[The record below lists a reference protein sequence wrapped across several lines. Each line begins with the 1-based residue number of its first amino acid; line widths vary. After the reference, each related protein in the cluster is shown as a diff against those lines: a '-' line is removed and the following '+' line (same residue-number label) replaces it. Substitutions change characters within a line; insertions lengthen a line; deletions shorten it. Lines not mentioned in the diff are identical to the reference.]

1 MQIRLRNIDWRR
13 WCVPVG
19 VVVLFVAISLVYF
32 LPAVLDGKDLYQ
44 HDVAGASGT
53 AQDVRDYYAETGEMA
68 YWTNSLFSGMP
79 MYQIAPSYPS
89 LSLLKGVQDF
99 ITLQWPMKLLPSY
112 SWLIFAMLGGFW
124 LLMRSLSVGR
134 LLAVLGAVMWAF
146 SSYFII
152 LITAGHIWKL
162 MVLAF
167 IPPTIAGIIYIFKGR
182 YLFGGIVTT
191 FFAALQLMSNHIQM
205 SYYFGFV
212 IAMLV
217 IAFVVEA
224 WRDKAWK
231 HLAIAL
237 ATIALSAVLSISMN
251 ASSLY
256 HTYEYTQE
264 TMRGGS
270 ALAPIESGG
279 KAGSGLDKDYITQWS
294 YGKAETLTLLIPNVY
309 GGGTGRLGDNLEA
322 MRAVPTHLR
331 EAVGGQNH
339 YWGDQPFTVGP
350 VYVGAFVL
358 ALFVLGLFV
367 VKGAV
372 KWALLAATLL
382 SVALSWG
389 HNMMWLTD
397 LFIDHFPLYNK
408 FRTVSSI
415 LVIAEFTIPTL
426 AILALLQLIRNPR
439 EVVRNRLAWSVSL
452 GLTAGVSL
460 LVALMPMTIF
470 SLLSEQEQEIYRSY
484 MTNPDAVMI
493 FSALKEA
500 RATIVSADAWRSLF
514 VILLSTMV
522 CWLYVS
528 DKIKQYYMVGALV
541 VITLVDLWVVD
552 KRYLSERDFISP
564 SLIAQRGT
572 PVTPI
577 DLEIRKDTDPHYRVL
592 NTSVSSFNDATTSFV
607 HRSVGGYHAAKL
619 GRYQD
624 LIDAHL
630 AQGNEAV
637 LGMLDVRYVIYSKED
652 GSLGY
657 MRNDNAL
664 GAAWL
669 VDLDRVSV
677 VATSREE
684 LDALSRLNLREEAV
698 MLSDVARQIE
708 GLGASPVARD
718 SSYMADKSV
727 RLDSYTPNRIS
738 YHVKTE
744 IPRLLVMSEV
754 YYPHGWTMT
763 IDGKDAPIS
772 RANYLLRATPLEA
785 GEHTVELRFDP
796 SSLVATERLA
806 WGAQLILLLGLVVL
820 GAQTYRR
827 NKSITIIVDETI
839 NEQKDLS

>member
-1 MQIRLRNIDWRR
+1 MQTRLRSIDWRR
-13 WCVPVG
+13 WGVPVG
-19 VVVLFVAISLVYF
+19 IALLFVAISLVYF

-53 AQDVRDYYAETGEMA
+53 AQDVRDYQAQTGETA

-89 LSLLKGVQDF
+89 LSVLKAVQDF
-99 ITLQWPMKLLPSY
+99 LTLQWPMKLLPSY
-112 SWLIFAMLGGFW
+112 SWLIFAMLAGFW

-134 LLAVLGAVMWAF
+134 LVAVLGAIMWAF

-167 IPPTIAGIIYIFKGR
+167 IPPTIAGIIYTFKGR
-182 YLFGGIVTT
+182 YLLGGVVTT

-205 SYYFGFV
+205 SYYFAFV

-217 IAFVVEA
+217 VAFVVEA
-224 WRDKAWK
+224 ARARAWK
-231 HLAIAL
+231 HLGIAL
-237 ATIALSAVLSISMN
+237 GTTALSALLAISMN

-270 ALAPIESGG
+270 ALT
-279 KAGSGLDKDYITQWS
+279 AGEGSAGASTGLDKDYITQWS

-309 GGGTGRLGDNLEA
+309 GGGTGRLGDNPDA
-322 MRAVPTHLR
+322 MREVPAHLR

-367 VKGAV
+367 VRGPI
-372 KWALLAATLL
+372 KWALLGATLL
-382 SVALSWG
+382 SIALSWG

-426 AILALLQLIRNPR
+426 AILALLEVIRHPHQ
-439 EVVRNRLAWSVSL
+439 VRQNRLAWGVSL
-452 GLTAGVSL
+452 ALTAGVC
-460 LVALMPMTIF
+460 LVVAVMPATCF
-470 SLLSEQEQEIYRSY
+470 SLLSGQEQELYRNY
-484 MTNPDAVMI
+484 MTNPEAVMV
-493 FSALKEA
+493 FSALQEA
-500 RATIVSADAWRSLF
+500 RATIVSADAWRSLM
-514 VILLSTMV
+514 VILLSTAA

-528 DKIKQYYMVGALV
+528 GRMRQTYMVAALV
-541 VITLVDLWVVD
+541 VITLVDLWLVD
-552 KRYLSERDFISP
+552 KRYLSDKDFISP
-564 SLIAQRGT
+564 ALIAQRGNPIT
-572 PVTPI
+572 PV
-577 DLEIRKDTDPHYRVL
+577 DLEIRRDADLHYRVF
-592 NTSVSSFNDATTSFV
+592 NTAVSPFSDATTSFM

-624 LIDAHL
+624 LIDAYL
-630 AQGNEAV
+630 SKGNEAV
-637 LGMLDVRYVIYSKED
+637 LNMLDVRYVIYPKEY

-657 MRNDNAL
+657 MRNDSAF

-677 VATSREE
+677 ANSPREE
-684 LDALSRLNLREEAV
+684 LEALGQINLREQAIVLKDEA
-698 MLSDVARQIE
+698 AE
-708 GLGASPVARD
+708 LGAPATPAFARD
-718 SSYMADKSV
+718 SAYVADTAV
-727 RLDSYTPNRIS
+727 HLDLYTPDRIR
-738 YHVKTE
+738 YQVKTDQ
-744 IPRLLVMSEV
+744 PRLLVMSEV

-763 IDGKDAPIS
+763 IDGQQAPIH
-772 RANYLLRATPLEA
+772 RVNYLLRATRVEA
-785 GEHTVELRFDP
+785 GQHTIELRFDP
-796 SSLVATERLA
+796 PSLHITERLA
-806 WGAQLILLLGLVVL
+806 WGAQLLLLLGLMAL
-820 GAQTYRR
+820 GVQAYRR
-827 NKSITIIVDETI
+827 NKSTTI
-839 NEQKDLS
+839 

>member
-1 MQIRLRNIDWRR
+1 MQTRLRNIDWRR

-19 VVVLFVAISLVYF
+19 VVLLFVAISLVYF

-53 AQDVRDYYAETGEMA
+53 AQDVRDYYAETGETA

-89 LSLLKGVQDF
+89 LSLLKRVQDF
-99 ITLQWPMKLLPSY
+99 LTLQWPMKLLPSY

-124 LLMRSLSVGR
+124 ILMRSLSVGR
-134 LLAVLGAVMWAF
+134 LLSVLGAVMWAF

-167 IPPTIAGIIYIFKGR
+167 VPPTIAGIIYIFKGR
-182 YLFGGIVTT
+182 YLLGGVVTT

-217 IAFVVEA
+217 IAFVLEA
-224 WRDKAWK
+224 CRDRAWT

-237 ATIALSAVLSISMN
+237 GTTALSAVLSISMN

-270 ALAPIESGG
+270 ALAAPTGAG
-279 KAGSGLDKDYITQWS
+279 DKVGSGLDKDYITQWS

-309 GGGTGRLGDNLEA
+309 GGATGRLGDDLDA
-322 MRAVPTHLR
+322 MRDVPTRLR

-367 VKGAV
+367 VKGAI
-372 KWALLAATLL
+372 KWALLGATLL
-382 SVALSWG
+382 SIALSWG

-426 AILALLQLIRNPR
+426 AILALLQLIRHPR
-439 EVVRNRLAWSVSL
+439 EVLDNRLAWGVSL
-452 GLTAGVSL
+452 GLTAGLSL
-460 LVALMPMTIF
+460 LIALMPMTIF
-470 SLLSEQEQEIYRSY
+470 SLLSEQEQELYRSY

-493 FSALKEA
+493 FTALKAA

-514 VILLSTMV
+514 VILLSTVV

-528 DKIKQYYMVGALV
+528 GKVKQHYMVGALV
-541 VITLVDLWVVD
+541 VITLVDLWAVD
-552 KRYLSERDFISP
+552 KRYLSDRDFISP
-564 SLIAQRGT
+564 SLIAQRGN

-577 DLEIRKDTDPHYRVL
+577 DLEIRKDSDPHYRVF
-592 NTSVSSFNDATTSFV
+592 NTSVSPFNDATTSFM

-619 GRYQD
+619 SRYQD
-624 LIDAHL
+624 LIDAYL
-630 AQGNEAV
+630 AQGNEAI
-637 LGMLDVRYVIYSKED
+637 LGMLDVRYVIYPKED

-657 MRNDNAL
+657 MRNDKAL

-677 VATSREE
+677 VATPREE
-684 LDALSRLNLREEAV
+684 LDALSQLNLSQEAV
-698 MLSDVARQIE
+698 ILSEVARQIE
-708 GLGASPVARD
+708 GLAAASPMDRD
-718 SSYMADKSV
+718 SSYIAERSV
-727 RLDSYTPNRIS
+727 SLEAYTPDRIR
-738 YHVKTE
+738 YRVKTDA
-744 IPRLLVMSEV
+744 PRLLVMSEI

-763 IDGKDAPIS
+763 IDGKESPIS
-772 RANYLLRATPLEA
+772 RANYLLRATPIKA
-785 GEHTVELRFDP
+785 GDHTIELRFDP
-796 SSLVATERLA
+796 PSLVATERLA
-806 WGAQLILLLGLVVL
+806 WGAQLVLLLGLLAL
-820 GAQTYRR
+820 GVQTYRR
-827 NKSITIIVDETI
+827 NKSVTI
-839 NEQKDLS
+839 